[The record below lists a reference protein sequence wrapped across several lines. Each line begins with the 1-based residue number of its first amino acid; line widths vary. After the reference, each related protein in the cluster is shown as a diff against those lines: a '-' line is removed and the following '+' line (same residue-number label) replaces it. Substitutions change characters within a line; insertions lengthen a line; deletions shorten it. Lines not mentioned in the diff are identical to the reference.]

1 MNLGFIIVP
10 MTSLDLIRI
19 FLAVAK
25 HRSFSLAAQELAISP
40 TACSKGVR
48 ALERRHGVVLFRR
61 TTRSVSLTEPGVSLL
76 AMLKPAVEQIE
87 EAFTALAP
95 FRERPA
101 GRLRITAPRAL
112 GLRVARLLVPSMRT
126 NYPDVSLDLSLDDG
140 VIDLVAEGYDA
151 GIRLGQSIQQD
162 MVAVRLS
169 REMSWS
175 VVAAPRYLETHGV
188 PGVPQDLL
196 GHRTIRYRFRSSGL
210 LHAWRFS
217 GAEGAYELETDSALV
232 VSDTVAIAEF
242 ARQGLGCAYLPDL
255 EIGADL
261 EDGHLVR
268 VLDAFVPKTTGLYLY
283 FPVRTQGQP
292 KMRALIEE
300 AHALAERGMFD
311 A

>member
-1 MNLGFIIVP
+1 MS
-10 MTSLDLIRI
+10 SLDLIRI

-61 TTRSVSLTEPGVSLL
+61 TTRSVSLTEPGASLL

-101 GRLRITAPRAL
+101 GRLRIAAPRAL
-112 GLRVARLLVPSMRT
+112 GLRVARLLVPAMRT
-126 NYPDVSLDLSLDDG
+126 NYPDVSVDLSLDDG

-151 GIRLGQSIQQD
+151 GIRLGQSIAQD

-175 VVAAPRYLETHGV
+175 VVAAPRHLETHGV
-188 PGVPQDLL
+188 PGVPRDLL
-196 GHRTIRYRFRSSGL
+196 GHRTIRYRFNSSGL

-217 GAEGAYELETDSALV
+217 GPDGAYELETDTALV
-232 VSDTVAIAEF
+232 ANDTAAIAEF
-242 ARQGLGCAYLPDL
+242 ARQGLGYAYLPDI
-255 EIGADL
+255 EIEADL
-261 EDGHLVR
+261 SEGRLVR
-268 VLDAFVPKTTGLYLY
+268 VLAAFVPKTTGLYLY
-283 FPVRTQGQP
+283 FPVRTQAQP
-292 KMRALIEE
+292 KMRALIEQ
-300 AHALAERGMFD
+300 AQALAAQGMFD

>member
-1 MNLGFIIVP
+1 

-61 TTRSVSLTEPGVSLL
+61 TARSVSLTEPGVSLL
-76 AMLKPAVEQIE
+76 AMLKPAIDQIE
-87 EAFTALAP
+87 EAFTALEP

-112 GLRVARLLVPSMRT
+112 GLRVARLLVPGMRA

-140 VIDLVAEGYDA
+140 VIDLVAQGYDA
-151 GIRLGQSIQQD
+151 GIRLGQSIEQD
-162 MVAVRLS
+162 MVTVRLS
-169 REMSWS
+169 RELSWS
-175 VVAAPRYLETHGV
+175 VVAAPQYLERHGV

-196 GHRTIRYRFRSSGL
+196 NHKTIRYRFNSSGL
-210 LHAWRFS
+210 LHAWRFT
-217 GAEGAYELETDSALV
+217 GPDGAYELETDTALV
-232 VSDTVAIAEF
+232 ANDTAAIAEF
-242 ARQGLGCAYLPDL
+242 ARQGLGYAYLPDI
-255 EIGADL
+255 EIEAHLRQGD
-261 EDGHLVR
+261 LVR

-283 FPVRTQGQP
+283 FPVRTQAQP
-292 KMRALIEE
+292 KMRALIEQ
-300 AHALAERGMFD
+300 AQALAAQGQLD
-311 A
+311 P

>member
-1 MNLGFIIVP
+1 

-19 FLAVAK
+19 FLAVAR

-76 AMLKPAVEQIE
+76 ATLKPAVDQIE
-87 EAFTALAP
+87 EAFAALEP

-126 NYPDVSLDLSLDDG
+126 NYPDVSLDLSLNDG
-140 VIDLVAEGYDA
+140 VIDLVAEGYEA
-151 GIRLGQSIQQD
+151 GIRLGQSIEQD
-162 MVAVRLS
+162 MVTVRLS
-169 REMSWS
+169 REMTWS
-175 VVAAPRYLETHGV
+175 VVAAPQYLERHGV

-196 GHRTIRYRFRSSGL
+196 SHRTIRYRFNSSGL

-217 GAEGAYELETDSALV
+217 SPDGAYELETDTALIAN
-232 VSDTVAIAEF
+232 DTAAIAEF
-242 ARQGLGCAYLPDL
+242 ARQGLGCAYLPDI
-255 EIGADL
+255 EIEADL
-261 EDGHLVR
+261 AQGRLVR
-268 VLDAFVPKTTGLYLY
+268 VLDASVPKTTGLYLY
-283 FPVRTQGQP
+283 FPVRTQAQP
-292 KMRALIEE
+292 KMRALIEQ
-300 AHALAERGMFD
+300 AQALAARGMLD
-311 A
+311 V

>member
-1 MNLGFIIVP
+1 

-76 AMLKPAVEQIE
+76 AMLKPAIDQIE
-87 EAFTALAP
+87 EAFTALEP

-101 GRLRITAPRAL
+101 GRLRLTAPRAL
-112 GLRVARLLVPSMRT
+112 GLRVARLLVPGMRA

-140 VIDLVAEGYDA
+140 VIDLVAQGYDA
-151 GIRLGQSIQQD
+151 GIRLGQSIEQD
-162 MVAVRLS
+162 MVTVRLS
-169 REMSWS
+169 RELSWS
-175 VVAAPRYLETHGV
+175 VVAAPQYLERHGV

-196 GHRTIRYRFRSSGL
+196 NHKTIRYRFNSSGL
-210 LHAWRFS
+210 LHAWRFT
-217 GAEGAYELETDSALV
+217 GPDGAYELETDTALV
-232 VSDTVAIAEF
+232 ANDTAAIAEF
-242 ARQGLGCAYLPDL
+242 ARQGLGYAYLPDI
-255 EIGADL
+255 EIEAHLRQGD
-261 EDGHLVR
+261 LVR

-283 FPVRTQGQP
+283 FPVRTQAQP
-292 KMRALIEE
+292 KMRALIEQ
-300 AHALAERGMFD
+300 AQALAAQGQLD
-311 A
+311 P

>member
-1 MNLGFIIVP
+1 

-25 HRSFSLAAQELAISP
+25 HRSFSIAAQDLAISP

-48 ALERRHGVVLFRR
+48 ALERRHGVILFRR
-61 TTRSVSLTEPGVSLL
+61 ITRNVSLTESGVSLL

-87 EAFTALAP
+87 EAFTALES

-101 GRLRITAPRAL
+101 GRLRITAPRAP
-112 GLRVARLLVPSMRT
+112 GLRVARLLVPCLRT
-126 NYPDVSLDLSLDDG
+126 TYPDVSVDLSLDDG

-151 GIRLGQSIQQD
+151 GIRLGQSIEQD
-162 MVAVRLS
+162 MVTVRLS

-175 VVAAPRYLETHGV
+175 VVAAPQYLERHSM

-196 GHRTIRYRFRSSGL
+196 GHLTIRYRFKGSGL

-217 GAEGAYELETDSALV
+217 GPDGTYELETDTALV

-242 ARQGLGCAYLPDL
+242 ARQSLGCAYLPDM
-255 EIGADL
+255 EIEADL
-261 EDGHLVR
+261 ERGHLVR
-268 VLDAFVPKTTGLYLY
+268 VLTAFVPKTTGLFLY
-283 FPVRTQGQP
+283 FPVRTQAQP

-300 AHALAERGMFD
+300 AHKLAAQGEFD
-311 A
+311 V